1 MFRLFFE
8 GTRFCTLT
16 LVMGMVRRGTNRA
29 VSAMCTWSRQ
39 ESSWSDTPP
48 RPFRRDQKARV
59 RGSGRGTHPCRKVT
73 YNAWSLSPLH
83 GCRRRTLVVN
93 ARRRNSRLFRG
104 PRTPPPL
111 LGDTPQIQE
120 VRIIAD
126 SPVSSCVINARTPRP
141 GSPSISHYGS
151 TPGPPAQPT
160 CSLVFPQMRR
170 LLHPMRMIHFSF
182 WRPGHLI
189 VTDLISPGTYFW
201 VKYNVMCLTPY

>member
-83 GCRRRTLVVN
+83 GRRRRTLVVN
-93 ARRRNSRLFRG
+93 ARRRIRG
-104 PRTPPPL
+104 CSAGRVTPPPL

-126 SPVSSCVINARTPRP
+126 SPVRIIADSPVSRSVINTRTPRP

-151 TPGPPAQPT
+151 TPGHPHNL
-160 CSLVFPQMRR
+160 LVP
-170 LLHPMRMIHFSF
+170 
-182 WRPGHLI
+182 
-189 VTDLISPGTYFW
+189 
-201 VKYNVMCLTPY
+201 